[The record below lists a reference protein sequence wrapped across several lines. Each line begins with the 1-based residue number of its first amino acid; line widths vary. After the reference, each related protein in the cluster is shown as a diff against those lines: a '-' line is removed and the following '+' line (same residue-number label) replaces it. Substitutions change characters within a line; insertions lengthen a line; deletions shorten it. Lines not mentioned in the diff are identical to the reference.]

1 MGGVDQADRLRQAYY
16 INRRSKKWWH
26 RLFFGIVDIA
36 FVNTLYKKL
45 NPEEHLTL
53 LDFRRGVALGLMSQ
67 TNNPVTN
74 KKRGSASSA
83 NPRNS
88 PQNSLVCAK
97 RRKYNYS
104 VSDDVRLSNR
114 GVHWPIFTA
123 KRGRCEQCSSVAVE
137 SRITTVFKMF
147 KLLCISVCQ

>member
-1 MGGVDQADRLRQAYY
+1 MNCAQIVDDYNKHMGGVDQADRLRQAYC
-16 INRRSKKWWH
+16 IKRRSRKWWH
-26 RLFFGIVDIA
+26 RLCFGIVDIA
-36 FVNTLYKKL
+36 FVNSYILYKKL
-45 NPEEHLTL
+45 NPEDHLTL

-97 RRKYNYS
+97 RR
-104 VSDDVRLSNR
+104 
-114 GVHWPIFTA
+114 
-123 KRGRCEQCSSVAVE
+123 
-137 SRITTVFKMF
+137 
-147 KLLCISVCQ
+147 